1 MMTKE
6 DQDQLKL
13 LSIFHYV
20 LGVFTALVSFV
31 PVIHLTIGLVM
42 LFSPQTLEPSGG
54 ENQEGLRIIG
64 GIFVGVAML
73 VILVGF
79 GFALCM
85 ILVGRFLNH
94 RTHYIFCM
102 VVAALECLSF
112 PFGTVLGVFTIVVLS
127 RESVKQLFGRGSP
140 QSAIAPL

>member
-1 MMTKE
+1 MTKE

-20 LGVFTALVSFV
+20 LGAFTALVSFV
-31 PVIHLTIGLVM
+31 PVILLTIGLVM
-42 LFSPQTLEPSGG
+42 LVSPQTLEPSGG
-54 ENQEGLRIIG
+54 ETQEGLQIVG

-73 VILVGF
+73 VLLVGL
-79 GFALCM
+79 GSALCV
-85 ILVGRFLNH
+85 ILAGRFLNH

-112 PFGTVLGVFTIVVLS
+112 PFGTILGVFTIVVLS
-127 RESVKQLFGRGSP
+127 RESVKRLFGRGSP
-140 QSAIAPL
+140 PPAIAPL